1 MNVTDFDV
9 LIGKYL
15 GVCPTD
21 ARRYVLHVYVG
32 MGFGVVASI
41 LGEHGVAT
49 LLLIAAP
56 TTALFRVWLAKRR
69 DFESNLAARLQYEN
83 TDVKAL
89 AAPFETLL
97 NQHNGMIVTAH
108 TYGISGPI
116 IVFRAPFQIAQWLNQ
131 IVSTPGFGRTGIT
144 YFWGLSASFDSNC
157 NDRFV
162 WRLAANDYR
171 FDKKNDRFAFD
182 AVKLAADFEVIAA
195 ELAKLIEANDV
206 GVLATLA
213 K

>member
-1 MNVTDFDV
+1 MNVTEFDV

-56 TTALFRVWLAKRR
+56 TTALFRVWLTRRR
-69 DFESNLAARLQYEN
+69 DFESNLAARRQYEN
-83 TDVKAL
+83 TDIKAL

-97 NQHNGMIVTAH
+97 NQHNGVIVTAH
-108 TYGISGPI
+108 TYGIAGPI
-116 IVFRAPFQIAQWLNQ
+116 IVFRAPIQIAQWLNQ
-131 IVSTPGFGRTGIT
+131 IVSTTRFGRTKIT
-144 YFWGLSASFDSNC
+144 YFWGLSASFDPHC

-162 WRLAANDYR
+162 WRLETNDYR
-171 FDKKNDRFAFD
+171 FDIKNDRFAFD
-182 AVKLAADFEVIAA
+182 AVKFAADFEAIAA
-195 ELAKLIEANDV
+195 ELAKLIQANAS
-206 GVLATLA
+206 GMS
-213 K
+213 